1 VIAYFIIFT
10 VIGFI
15 VGKIFPK
22 GSMAYFILLLI
33 PIIWAF
39 EYGIFWAIVTYGEL
53 LLGVTIAYR
62 TRRI

>member
-1 VIAYFIIFT
+1 MLQYFIIFT
-10 VIGFI
+10 FVGFV

-33 PIIWAF
+33 PIVWAF

-53 LLGVTIAYR
+53 LLGVTIAYA